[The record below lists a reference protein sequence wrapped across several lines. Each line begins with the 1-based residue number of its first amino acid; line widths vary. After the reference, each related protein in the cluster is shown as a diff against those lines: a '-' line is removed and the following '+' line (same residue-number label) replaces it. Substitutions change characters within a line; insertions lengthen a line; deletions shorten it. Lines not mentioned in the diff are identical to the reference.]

1 MKWINKRV
9 ILIGLVTIVLSLGSN
24 VSFGDFEDIG
34 VGARPIGMGSAFVGL
49 VDDAHSIYY
58 NPAGLS
64 RLTQI
69 EFTSGYGKLFWGLD
83 DGSNLGNA
91 FIGYAHPLE
100 KWGGIGVG
108 WLSLGLKGF
117 YREDTFIL
125 SYGNKLFS
133 SLSAGLNFKILSKR
147 YDKYEY
153 MKSDLLFQKKGYS
166 RIGFS
171 SDIGLLYNLTANIFS
186 GLSITDII
194 QPNMNLGDKRDKLP
208 LGVRIG
214 IAYRDKVNLINLVL
228 DAVYKHREFNIS
240 AGAEKWLSGKSVG
253 VRGGIDIGSDGF
265 KSFSLG
271 GSCQVSSFEIDYA
284 FIYPLSGLRGTYGSH
299 RFSLTLRFGA
309 VREAVLE
316 EEGLR
321 PTETGIPTKPLSEE
335 EKIEKMKTYY
345 YRGIE
350 YYKRGEYEAAI
361 AEFEKVLQLKPGHS
375 QSLRLIERARERM
388 KIKK

>member
-1 MKWINKRV
+1 MEWINKRV
-9 ILIGLVTIVLSLGSN
+9 ILIGLVTIVLGLGSN
-24 VSFGDFEDIG
+24 VSFGDFEDLG

-49 VDDAHSIYY
+49 VDDVHSLYY

-64 RLTQI
+64 QLTNI
-69 EFTSGYGKLFWGLD
+69 EFTSGYGRLYWGLD
-83 DGSNLGNA
+83 DGSNLGNV
-91 FIGYAHPLE
+91 FIGYAHPL
-100 KWGGIGVG
+100 KKLGGIGVG

-117 YREDTFIL
+117 YREDTFIF
-125 SYGNKLFS
+125 SYGNKLYR

-153 MKSDLLFQKKGYS
+153 MKSDPLFQKKGYS

-171 SDIGLLYNLTANIFS
+171 SDLGLLYNLTANIFS

-194 QPNMNLGDKRDKLP
+194 QPNMNLGDKRDRLP

-214 IAYRDKVNLINLVL
+214 IAYRDKINLINLAL
-228 DAVYKHREFNIS
+228 DAVYKDREFNIS

-271 GSCQVSSFEIDYA
+271 GSCQVSQFEIDYA
-284 FIYPLSGLRGTYGSH
+284 FIYPLFGLSGTYGSH
-299 RFSLTLRFGA
+299 RFSVTLRFG
-309 VREAVLE
+309 
-316 EEGLR
+316 GLR
-321 PTETGIPTKPLSEE
+321 EIISETPGPSPAEIGIPTKPLSEE
-335 EKIEKMKTYY
+335 EKTEEMERYY
-345 YRGIE
+345 YRGIDH
-350 YYKRGEYEAAI
+350 YKRGEYEAAI
-361 AEFEKVLQLKPGHS
+361 AEFEKVLQLKPDHS
-375 QSLRLIERARERM
+375 QSLRLIERAKERM